1 MEGGARWG
9 TQPGR
14 REESWWRLGWSV
26 WGWAMVCAHIRR
38 CQFLSSFLQLL
49 WEQSRLSITLSGSW
63 RHSHYN
69 TETWK
74 SASVLD
80 NIWNLTDVNN
90 LSTEK
95 IYLRIKVQLKSY
107 FSLNPSISI
116 QLLFI
121 CLFLR
126 KALVFRLHDFT
137 PDFHSLTFFWKS
149 QTNANIKSNR
159 IQGKSVLV
167 YMCDNHAVCVI
178 KDGDSS
184 WNQLL
189 PHFSLKPFTYTSI
202 LFQLCLRDKLQE
214 AKTCKNHFTT

>member
-49 WEQSRLSITLSGSW
+49 WEQSRLSVTLSGSW

-90 LSTEK
+90 VSTEK
-95 IYLRIKVQLKSY
+95 MYLRIKVQLKSY

-126 KALVFRLHDFT
+126 KALVFTLHDFT

-149 QTNANIKSNR
+149 QTNAQNPRCSFT
-159 IQGKSVLV
+159 
-167 YMCDNHAVCVI
+167 CVI
-178 KDGDSS
+178 IMQCVLSKTVTAHEI
-184 WNQLL
+184 NYCQ
-189 PHFSLKPFTYTSI
+189 I
-202 LFQLCLRDKLQE
+202 L
-214 AKTCKNHFTT
+214 A